1 MKTFVPPI
9 KSQGIKTKLVGWI
22 ASNVENIP
30 YDRWVEPF
38 MGTGVVAF
46 NIRPKK
52 ALLCDRNPHLINFY
66 NALKNKE
73 ITSAI
78 VKNHLI
84 VEGERLLKSEGQ
96 HYYELRNRFN
106 EEGSPLDFL
115 FLSRSCF
122 NGMMRFNKK
131 GGFNV
136 PFCKKPNRFAQ
147 ALVTKITNQV
157 ESISQIIQAGDYTF
171 KLQDFKETLNELEST
186 DLVYSDPPYIGRH
199 VDYFDSW
206 TEAEELILKNGL
218 LNYST
223 KFILSTWLSNKYRT
237 NDYIFSVWK
246 DCFITTKEHFY
257 HVGGKESNRNAVYE
271 ALLSSIELKNSIS
284 NTEMKSRIMLNESQ
298 LTGKEIE
305 YEIPVQLTMALEEQK
320 RLTKP
325 IRNAGFV
332 GNSIVSASNKM

>member
-1 MKTFVPPI
+1 MKIFVPPI
-9 KSQGIKTKLVGWI
+9 KSQGIKTKLVEWI
-22 ASNVENIP
+22 SSNVNELD

-52 ALLCDRNPHLINFY
+52 ALLCDSNPHIINFY

-73 ITSAI
+73 ITSRI

-84 VEGERLLKSEGQ
+84 TEGEKLLQSEGA

-106 EEGSPLDFL
+106 EEGNPLDFL

-147 ALVTKITNQV
+147 ALMTKITNQV
-157 ESISQIIQAGDYTF
+157 ENIYQIIQSGDYEF
-171 KLQDFKETLNELEST
+171 KNQDFKQTLDEITST

-206 TEAEELILKNGL
+206 SEEEEIFLKNGL
-218 LNYST
+218 YNSEA
-223 KFILSTWLSNKYRT
+223 KFLLSTWLSNKYRV
-237 NDYIFSVWK
+237 NNYIFDVWG
-246 DCFITTKEHFY
+246 DCFLTTKEHFY
-257 HVGGKESNRNAVYE
+257 HVGGKETNRNAVYE
-271 ALLSSIELKNSIS
+271 ALLSNIELPDSIS
-284 NTEMKSRIMLNESQ
+284 TGEMKSRIEAEVSLLTEAPTDNIIPKQ
-298 LTGKEIE
+298 LT
-305 YEIPVQLTMALEEQK
+305 LAFEE
-320 RLTKP
+320 
-325 IRNAGFV
+325 
-332 GNSIVSASNKM
+332 